1 MNYAI
6 VFFII
11 FIIILFSFEQKK
23 DSYKEKFR
31 GPINYRHSDDTT
43 KYLDIYTPLKY
54 SYPNWYNRITPLPF
68 NNPTKLYYY
77 NDYYP
82 YLYSYFYPQAVLY

>member
-1 MNYAI
+1 MNYVI

-11 FIIILFSFEQKK
+11 FIIIFFSFEKK
-23 DSYKEKFR
+23 KENCREKFR
-31 GPINYRHSDDTT
+31 GLNYHHRDDTI
-43 KYLDIYTPLKY
+43 KYLDVYTPLKY

-82 YLYSYFYPQAVLY
+82 YLYSYFYPQSVLY